1 MWTLRGKTK
10 ERKFKVRN
18 KETEKTKRYDGKG
31 TSRHA
36 ERTPSF
42 INSTFQGEKNS
53 WGFKSYIN
61 QNLRI

>member
-18 KETEKTKRYDGKG
+18 KETEKRKKG
-31 TSRHA
+31 IMEKETSRHA

-42 INSTFQGEKNS
+42 INSTFQGEKNH
-53 WGFKSYIN
+53 GVLKVA
-61 QNLRI
+61 